1 MNFLADPISE
11 IKTLYNSKKADFSN
25 ELRNNQRLQ
34 LMSLSGFIILY
45 LLILSSLFNITNQT
59 IKDLQDIIFESSQL
73 KSQIG
78 KQNWSEREEE
88 SKKILGQLKSGLW
101 AGETPGLAEADFE
114 AWIRKN
120 LKNNG
125 VDVRRVQLTRAPVDN
140 DLMLSEEERVRGI
153 QRIRAKVITP
163 LKESGLVKF
172 LNIASQ
178 NDSWVVVE
186 KLIIRAGRNDRIEM
200 ELSAFYL
207 PKEGIL

>member
-153 QRIRAKVITP
+153 QRIRAKVITA

>member
-1 MNFLADPISE
+1 MIFLAGPISE
-11 IKTLYNSKKADFSN
+11 IKTLYNSKKTEFAD
-25 ELRNNQRLQ
+25 ELKNNQRLQ
-34 LMSLSGFIILY
+34 LISINGVIIIY
-45 LLILSSLFNITNQT
+45 LLILSSLFNITNET
-59 IKDLQDIIFESSQL
+59 MNDLQDIIFESSQL

-78 KQNWSEREEE
+78 KQNWSEREEK
-88 SKKILGQLKSGLW
+88 SKKLLGQLKRGLW

-140 DLMLSEEERVRGI
+140 DLMLSEEEVVRGI

-163 LKESGLVKF
+163 LKENGLVKF
-172 LNIASQ
+172 LNIVSQ
-178 NDSWVVVE
+178 NNSWVVVE

-207 PKEGIL
+207 PKGGVL